1 MKKYI
6 YAAAVALIFSGTL
19 IGQGKPE
26 KQAQEKA
33 KMAKEKSIEQKNQ
46 TKDKAE
52 KKFKKARTT

>member
-19 IGQGKPE
+19 IAQGKPE

-33 KMAKEKSIEQKNQ
+33 KMAKENP
-46 TKDKAE
+46 
-52 KKFKKARTT
+52 